1 METVKL
7 FGRYVIP
14 VTTLKGQ
21 RDYYDHMNYWHSCM
35 QNTNLRITPT
45 EEDSK
50 EYLTLKN
57 EKPSLFGNLDER
69 KRYRKL
75 QAYENNYDWRPK
87 KSGETHF
94 IGLVSP
100 TGEQLLP
107 NFFEDVFT
115 QYDAINNMIH
125 FIPVSNGDGWA
136 LVSLGTAPV
145 LVTEFRYN
153 AIILERWEQ
162 RIFFVQDKETM
173 KWGALRAIWQSTND
187 RPGDKHT
194 LITIEHLMP
203 CIADDIYE
211 NQLMTDCEPTTFF
224 MIRVGDKIG
233 VLTDW
238 GYSKIIYDRY

>member
-1 METVKL
+1 MKTVKL

-14 VTTLKGQ
+14 ITTLKGL
-21 RDYYDHMNYWHSCM
+21 RECFDHMNYWRNCV

-45 EEDSK
+45 EEDGK
-50 EYLTLKN
+50 EYLTLKS
-57 EKPSLFGNLDER
+57 EKPSLFGNLEER
-69 KRYRKL
+69 IRYRKL

-173 KWGALRAIWQSTND
+173 KWGALRAIWQSTNAKPRD
-187 RPGDKHT
+187 
-194 LITIEHLMP
+194 
-203 CIADDIYE
+203 
-211 NQLMTDCEPTTFF
+211 
-224 MIRVGDKIG
+224 
-233 VLTDW
+233 
-238 GYSKIIYDRY
+238 